1 MKQRKIKGGL
11 KTKGFRNAPYDKMQK
26 EAGKSESAEYL
37 PHEQAYGKMS
47 AKKVKHSHKVVGK
60 DK

>member
-1 MKQRKIKGGL
+1 MAKRKIKGGL
-11 KTKGFRNAPYDKMQK
+11 KSKGLRNAPYDKMDAQENESSK
-26 EAGKSESAEYL
+26 YAPCEQAKGKS
-37 PHEQAYGKMS
+37 G